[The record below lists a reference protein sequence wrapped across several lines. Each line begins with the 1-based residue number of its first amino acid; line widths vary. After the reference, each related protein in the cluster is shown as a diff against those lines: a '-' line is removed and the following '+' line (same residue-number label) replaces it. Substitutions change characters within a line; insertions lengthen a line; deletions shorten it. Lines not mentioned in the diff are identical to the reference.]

1 MSERTGTKFAR
12 LGYAKL
18 GYAAV
23 VLAVGTLA
31 AGCATS
37 AIGEEAAAAATEE
50 NSPAAVTSTAAV
62 ATAEA
67 ATSTAAEA
75 VKPAGPEAAQA
86 ASPAVAAAAGH
97 AEVDATR
104 IAAGREL
111 FNNWSC
117 NACHALS
124 DAKAAGAVGPS
135 LDGDANLTEEFI
147 IGRVANGQG
156 AMPAFGG
163 QLSDKEIADL
173 AYYLTKVAKKS

>member
-37 AIGEEAAAAATEE
+37 AMGEEAAAAATEE
-50 NSPAAVTSTAAV
+50 NSPAAVTSTTAV
-62 ATAEA
+62 AAAEA

-86 ASPAVAAAAGH
+86 ATPAVAADH